1 VPVLSGPGDGFEQI
15 AILTLGQT
23 AEANATTADSQ
34 WYGIVWL
41 GADNNQGWVAS
52 TLVAAE
58 NIQDLPVVQ
67 PPTLPTEMPT
77 EIPPTP
83 IPPTSTFPPE
93 AVQPI
98 EPTATVEAVQPIAP
112 TPTIPGSGG
121 GTVCGLAGLPA
132 VLLLVGL
139 VLPAR
144 RRWLK
149 RDRRY

>member
-1 VPVLSGPGDGFEQI
+1 
-15 AILTLGQT
+15 LGQT

-121 GTVCGLAGLPA
+121 GTSWL
-132 VLLLVGL
+132 
-139 VLPAR
+139 R
-144 RRWLK
+144 RRDGLRIGRTASRFVVGWPGVASQAAMAK
-149 RDRRY
+149 ERPMIS